1 MLEHVRTEKQVVLDD
16 LYTVSHI
23 SKITGEEKR
32 YTLQQLNGIIRTY
45 TSRLEE
51 AELLGDEKLVDS
63 RRKSLRYWKGKR
75 KTLMEKIPLNV

>member
-1 MLEHVRTEKQVVLDD
+1 MDD

-51 AELLGDEKLVDS
+51 AELLGDQKLVAS
-63 RRKSLRYWKGKR
+63 RRKSLRYWEGK
-75 KTLMEKIPLNV
+75 KEELITKAYKLAY